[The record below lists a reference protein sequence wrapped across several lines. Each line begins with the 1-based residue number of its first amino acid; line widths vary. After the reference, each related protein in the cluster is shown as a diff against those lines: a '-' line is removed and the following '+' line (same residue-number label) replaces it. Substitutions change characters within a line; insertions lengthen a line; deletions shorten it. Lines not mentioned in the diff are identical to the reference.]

1 MTHLDNLRDPH
12 AIEGLVPWL
21 ETVAKNHGDMQ
32 LYVMAGK
39 DNQGSRDA
47 FVVRYSNAIDML
59 RSAIGKVRD
68 LQREAT
74 NEVVDKMEEVGQEL
88 QDILAPQRMPG
99 TDEQQN

>member
-12 AIEGLVPWL
+12 AIEGLVPFM
-21 ETVAKNHGDMQ
+21 ETVAKSHGDMH
-32 LYVMAGK
+32 LYIMAGK

-47 FVVRYSNAIDML
+47 FVIRYSNAIDML
-59 RSAIGKVRD
+59 RGAIGKLRD

-88 QDILAPQRMPG
+88 HDILAPQRKPS
-99 TDEQQN
+99 TDEHEN

>member
-12 AIEGLVPWL
+12 AIEGLLPWL
-21 ETVAKNHGDMQ
+21 ETVAKSHADIH
-32 LYVMAGK
+32 LFVMAGK

-47 FVVRYSNAIDML
+47 FVIRYSNAIDML

-74 NEVVDKMEEVGQEL
+74 NEVVDKMEEVADEAHG
-88 QDILAPQRMPG
+88 ILAPQRMPG
-99 TDEQQN
+99 TDEHE

>member
-12 AIEGLVPWL
+12 AIEGLLPWL
-21 ETVAKNHGDMQ
+21 ETVAKSHQDMH
-32 LYVMAGK
+32 LYIMAGK

-74 NEVVDKMEEVGQEL
+74 NEVVDKMDEVGQEL

-99 TDEQQN
+99 TDEHE